1 MSQYRPVKVSESKL
15 ENLVRQAPELIEE
28 GLKHMDHQKR
38 SAGGRLD
45 MLLVDSG
52 GALVVAEL
60 KVVEDDWMLVQG
72 IDYYDYVTAN
82 LQGLA
87 RACPPHGLE
96 PSRTRVNRNS
106 AISSLHNPAATATP
120 PHAGLSCAPPSGQA
134 QGEGWGGVNASNLSS
149 RRRTIKNVCATIQ

>member
-1 MSQYRPVKVSESKL
+1 
-15 ENLVRQAPELIEE
+15 
-28 GLKHMDHQKR
+28 
-38 SAGGRLD
+38 

-60 KVVEDDWMLVQG
+60 KVVEDDGMLVQG

-96 PSRTRVNRNS
+96 PSQDPRKPQLRHLVAS
-106 AISSLHNPAATATP
+106 QPSSHSHPSPRWPVLCSPFG
-120 PHAGLSCAPPSGQA
+120 AGTGGGL
-134 QGEGWGGVNASNLSS
+134 GWGECLKPILSP
-149 RRRTIKNVCATIQ
+149 ADD